1 MGVRTLQS
9 IFVSNIAILVRYAYS
24 LGYELTFGDA
34 YRDPLLA
41 KINSGKYGLI
51 ERVTNLITW
60 IARRGS
66 KNSLHCR
73 RLAMDFN
80 LFRNGK
86 YLSTTEA
93 HRELGRY
100 WESLNKFNRSGIRFN
115 DGNHYEMVPYAWRD
129 ENYKPL

>member
-9 IFVSNIAILVRYAYS
+9 IFVSNIAILIRYAYS

-41 KINSGKYGLI
+41 KINSGEYGLI
-51 ERVTNLITW
+51 EKATNVIKWL
-60 IARRGS
+60 ARRGS

-73 RLAMDFN
+73 RLAIDLN
-80 LFRNGK
+80 LFRDCK

-100 WESLNKFNRSGIRFN
+100 WESLNGYNRWGGRFN
-115 DGNHYEMVPYAWRD
+115 DGNHYEMTLHPWRGKD
-129 ENYKPL
+129 YEIL